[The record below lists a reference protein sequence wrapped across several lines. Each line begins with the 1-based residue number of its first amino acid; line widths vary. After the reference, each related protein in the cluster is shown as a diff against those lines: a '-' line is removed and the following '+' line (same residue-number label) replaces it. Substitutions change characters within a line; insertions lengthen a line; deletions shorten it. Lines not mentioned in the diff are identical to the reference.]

1 MIAGAVSPAVG
12 PSAGAALIASLG
24 APTSLAGADATTT
37 ATTAGEAG
45 PFATALANAD
55 QTLTDAA
62 LTAAAQVSAEASTP
76 ALAGEP
82 DLAATIDTDDEL
94 ATIGTEPLA
103 TDAVATAQQTMA
115 DTAAMLAAMSAP
127 LQPAPRL
134 ESAVDID
141 VDAVNGTESAPPGTA
156 STASA
161 EAVEAR
167 DRWARTETLPPQ
179 VADGTSAT
187 PAPRSAAL
195 SAMAEGSAP
204 APRPAAGGGKP
215 GPVTKPPVQS
225 LGTSTAPAS
234 DEPAADGSATPL
246 LLPAAA
252 PVVTVPVGRES
263 SARGRGVGVGTAPRL
278 TAPVAAAMQ
287 DGQTAARSAEAAA
300 PITFNAGA
308 VFSVAAPAAQTMSP
322 SNQVNALST
331 HADAGFKAGFE
342 AQLSAALHSSDF
354 APALGLQISTLTR
367 NGIPEARLHLNP
379 AELGPIAVQIELDG
393 RNAQVVLAA
402 SHAETRQALEQA
414 LPQLASAMRDAG
426 FTMAGGGVFQ
436 QPQNPAQ
443 QGQPAAARRG
453 RGDDGDP
460 ADAAVPTL
468 VTARVQRGVVD
479 LYA

>member
-1 MIAGAVSPAVG
+1 MNTSAVNPAVG
-12 PSAGAALIASLG
+12 PSAGVALIASLG

-37 ATTAGEAG
+37 AITAGEAG

-115 DTAAMLAAMSAP
+115 DTAAMLAAMLAP

-141 VDAVNGTESAPPGTA
+141 VDAVNGTESALPGTA
-156 STASA
+156 STTSA
-161 EAVEAR
+161 DAVEAR
-167 DRWARTETLPPQ
+167 DRWSRTETLPPQ
-179 VADGTSAT
+179 VADGTLAT
-187 PAPRSAAL
+187 PAPW
-195 SAMAEGSAP
+195 
-204 APRPAAGGGKP
+204 PAAGGGKP

-308 VFSVAAPAAQTMSP
+308 VFSVAAPAAQTMPP

-443 QGQPAAARRG
+443 RGQLAAARRG

>member
-1 MIAGAVSPAVG
+1 MNTSAVNPAVG

-37 ATTAGEAG
+37 AITAGEAG

-115 DTAAMLAAMSAP
+115 DTAAMLAAMLAP

-141 VDAVNGTESAPPGTA
+141 VDAVNGTESALPGTA
-156 STASA
+156 STTSA
-161 EAVEAR
+161 DAVEAR
-167 DRWARTETLPPQ
+167 DRWSRTETLPPQ
-179 VADGTSAT
+179 VADGTLAT
-187 PAPRSAAL
+187 PAPW
-195 SAMAEGSAP
+195 
-204 APRPAAGGGKP
+204 PAAGGGKP

-308 VFSVAAPAAQTMSP
+308 VFSVAAPAAQTMPP

-443 QGQPAAARRG
+443 RGQLAAARRG